1 MLLEQSVEDGGL
13 ADLKVTTL
21 DTSVVNTEDHVDVL
35 HRLCSNV
42 GELLDLG
49 SSVLDLH
56 IICQLKYDIL
66 IKNNTYLFVVKLKIE
81 LLDSALNGVPTSQS
95 VTDRDVSSHTE
106 VGGVEDL
113 VGGRVSKD
121 GLGMNT
127 SLVSEGT
134 ETSDVVVAGQQ
145 VISFYNTDRIGMNLQ
160 RDLNLNGF
168 GNEIFELSEHR
179 EVVLAL
185 NVFRVGNHHS
195 GNETTKRGD
204 TISLANTELKPY

>member
-56 IICQLKYDIL
+56 TICQLKYDIL

-81 LLDSALNGVPTSQS
+81 LLDSALNGVPTGQS

-106 VGGVEDL
+106 VGRVEDL

-127 SLVSEGT
+127 SLVGEGT

>member
-81 LLDSALNGVPTSQS
+81 LLDSALNGVPTGQS

-127 SLVSEGT
+127 SLVGEGT

-185 NVFRVGNHHS
+185 NVFRVRNHHS

>member
-49 SSVLDLH
+49 SSVLDLY

-81 LLDSALNGVPTSQS
+81 LLDSALNGVPTGQS
-95 VTDRDVSSHTE
+95 VTDRDVSSHTK

-113 VGGRVSKD
+113 VGGRVGKD
-121 GLGMNT
+121 GLGMDT
-127 SLVSEGT
+127 SLVGEGT

-145 VISFYNTDRIGMNLQ
+145 IISFYNTDRIGMNLQ
-160 RDLNLNGF
+160 RDLNLNGL

-185 NVFRVGNHHS
+185 NILRVGNHHS
-195 GNETTKRGD
+195 GNKTAKRGD
-204 TISLANTELKPY
+204 TISLANTELKPC